1 MKLITVGPAH
11 PWLVQTYAEVIPYPC
26 CSILGQEL
34 FQSGAIPSDT
44 DYRIFKEF
52 GGDLPGKKQ
61 VQPPTRCV
69 HCFFNSLGQ

>member
-1 MKLITVGPAH
+1 MTLTSVGPAH

-26 CSILGQEL
+26 GSILGQEL

-52 GGDLPGKKQ
+52 GGDLPGKNKYVFGFDISLTAK
-61 VQPPTRCV
+61 VQYTK
-69 HCFFNSLGQ
+69 